1 MKVII
6 PAAGLGSR
14 LRPHTFTTPK
24 SLLTVAG
31 KPILAYILD
40 QVVACGAGR
49 VTLIVGHLREQIEK
63 WVTENYDLDV
73 DFREQAQKLGLGH
86 AVLIGLDPDDREVLV
101 ILGDTIIDTDL
112 KQVIA
117 RGISSIGVKEVADPR
132 KLGVVVVENGRVTK
146 LVEKP
151 ADPPSQLAIV
161 GVYYF
166 NDGKL
171 LGRAIKEVIE
181 QGITVKGEYQIT
193 DALQLM
199 VNWGELL
206 EVFPV
211 DGWFD
216 CGRPETLIATNR
228 YLFNRD
234 GGSRGTDLSLQNAT
248 IIDPVALGDRV
259 RIEDSVVG
267 PYVSLGAGSCVRR
280 SVIRDS
286 LIGRECQITQLLL
299 DQSLLGNRVVVNGT
313 FQTLNLGASSG
324 FGTAG

>member
-151 ADPPSQLAIV
+151 ANPPSQLAIV

-171 LGRAIKEVIE
+171 LSRAIKEVIE

-216 CGRPETLIATNR
+216 CGRPETLIETNR

-234 GGSRGTDLSLQNAT
+234 GGSRGADLSLQNAT

-299 DQSLLGNRVVVNGT
+299 DQSLLGNRVVVNGA

-324 FGTAG
+324 FGSAG